1 MGTFALF
8 YPKGVIALAERN
20 LMVMVLFLMLIVVI
34 PAYILLFTFA
44 RKYRAGNPKNTNA
57 PEDNRSSKLTFL
69 FWLGPV
75 CVVCAISLL
84 IWHKAHA
91 LDPFKPIASDNP
103 PITIEV
109 VALQWKWLF
118 IYPKEHIATVNFIQV
133 PVNTPIN
140 FYLTADAPMNSMWI
154 PELGG
159 QMYAMPGMSTQL
171 HLMATA
177 MGDFRGSAAEIS
189 GAGFSGMTFVVRSS
203 SQADFENWIDSVKQ
217 SPNNLNLDAYT
228 TLAKPSENVLPNYYS
243 SVDDNLYD
251 TVIMKFMAPTAS
263 TNATSSMDNMSG
275 MDMNNY

>member
-1 MGTFALF
+1 
-8 YPKGVIALAERN
+8 
-20 LMVMVLFLMLIVVI
+20 
-34 PAYILLFTFA
+34 LLFRFA
-44 RKYRAGNPKNTNA
+44 WKYRAGNPKNTNA

-69 FWLGPV
+69 FWLGPA

-91 LDPFKPIASDNP
+91 LDPFKPIASENP

-140 FYLTADAPMNSMWI
+140 FYLTADAPMNSLWI

-203 SQADFENWIDSVKQ
+203 SQTDFENWLASVKQ
-217 SPNNLNLDAYT
+217 SPNNLTLDAYN

-251 TVIMKFMAPTAS
+251 TVIMKFMTPATS
-263 TNATSSMDNMSG
+263 TNATSSMDDMSG